1 MVKEF
6 LSQKGIDF
14 LEKDVNLDRAA
25 AGELF
30 RLTQQMAVPVTVI
43 DGQAVIGFDRA
54 QLEHLLARKTSPS
67 LGAAVADASQYSS
80 RRGLPALNGAYV
92 GRVKPGSAASRLGLV
107 VGDIIVEINSQ
118 QVSGADDIE
127 RIIASLRPGSRI
139 LVVILR
145 DGSRHAVEG
154 TF

>member
-1 MVKEF
+1 MVKEL

-14 LEKDVNLDRAA
+14 IEKDVSLDRAA

-54 QLEHLLARKTSPS
+54 QLEHLLAGKTGPS
-67 LGAAVADASQYSS
+67 LGAAVADASKFTTG
-80 RRGLPALNGAYV
+80 RGLSAINGAYV
-92 GRVKPGSAASRLGLV
+92 GRVKPDSAASRLGLAI
-107 VGDIIVEINSQ
+107 GDIIVEINSQ

-127 RIIASLRPGSRI
+127 RVIASLRPGSRM
-139 LVVILR
+139 LVVFLR

-154 TF
+154 TL